1 MKNKAYWIDL
11 VERYFN
17 AETTLEEEK
26 ALRRFLATSEAQSE
40 EFEEIRAVMSYL
52 AVGKKQYKSVQKR
65 SSWRLGNS
73 SYWWAAAVVALLFM
87 LPWNDWLP
95 KQEDVCIAYVGGNE
109 LQNTE
114 QVMQLMRKSVQQV
127 YAEESRN
134 DVELQ
139 LKDMFKTI
147 ELK

>member
-52 AVGKKQYKSVQKR
+52 AVGKKQYQSVQKK
-65 SSWRLGNS
+65 SSSRLGYG

-87 LPWNDWLP
+87 LPWHNW
-95 KQEDVCIAYVGGNE
+95 QIQ
-109 LQNTE
+109 LQIP
-114 QVMQLMRKSVQQV
+114 M
-127 YAEESRN
+127 
-134 DVELQ
+134 
-139 LKDMFKTI
+139 
-147 ELK
+147 